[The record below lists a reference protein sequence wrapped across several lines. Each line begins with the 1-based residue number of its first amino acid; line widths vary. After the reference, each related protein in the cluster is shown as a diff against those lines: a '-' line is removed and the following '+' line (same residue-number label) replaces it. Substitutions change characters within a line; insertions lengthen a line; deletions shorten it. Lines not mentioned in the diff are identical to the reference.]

1 MPWRVGGGWG
11 GAFAQNFTEL
21 VVVNAH
27 GVFSAHAAHD
37 FDAKTVELSAKR
49 MVQKGRRRFIQAKK
63 QKHFLSVSVARM
75 ANNKLPPCT
84 SKHHR
89 VREVV
94 GVYASEKPVCRT
106 LDAIYTPI
114 LTVVIITTIIKY
126 ELRHIRMDAR
136 NISFVDSE
144 KRTTPSTA
152 LNKANKANSAHKR
165 RRGLLCR

>member
-1 MPWRVGGGWG
+1 MAGEGW
-11 GAFAQNFTEL
+11 AFAQNFTEF

-27 GVFSAHAAHD
+27 RVFSAHAAHD

-63 QKHFLSVSVARM
+63 KHTHILSVSVARM

-94 GVYASEKPVCRT
+94 GVYAQ
-106 LDAIYTPI
+106 
-114 LTVVIITTIIKY
+114 
-126 ELRHIRMDAR
+126 
-136 NISFVDSE
+136 
-144 KRTTPSTA
+144 
-152 LNKANKANSAHKR
+152 
-165 RRGLLCR
+165 